1 MSKRYRCGDAV
12 LPLETAVMTRITGA
26 AALHTV
32 LMRIMYAQDEHEVLG
47 HDNGLFEME
56 HVQLLFESAFE
67 VLRRENVMRV
77 QPLLMPI
84 AREALQRVRWA
95 CNTIFRTL
103 DMICRTLTMGI
114 ARAKWHVAGAIDADA
129 SD

>member
-1 MSKRYRCGDAV
+1 MSGKRRFDAV
-12 LPLETAVMTRITGA
+12 DPIVTTVMKQMTGA

-32 LMRIMYAQDEHEVLG
+32 LMRISYAQDEHEVLG

-56 HVQLLFESAFE
+56 EVQLFFEAAFE
-67 VLRRENVMRV
+67 VLRRDNVMRV

-84 AREALQRVRWA
+84 SRKALERVRWA
-95 CNTIFRTL
+95 CNTILTTL